1 MKTIFFVLLLL
12 CLLVARSWAQKE
24 LNPLKSLPSE
34 GLTLQEGWRFQS
46 GDNPAWAN
54 TSLPDQSW
62 PIIQLTRDINDPSP
76 LNSTRMGWLR
86 WRFSIDSSWLREPLA
101 LVIQQAG
108 ASEIYLN
115 GQLLHRWGVVS
126 ADPKKVIAFDPLWKP
141 IPLPLRKTG
150 EQVLAVR
157 FAHQPGIHYT
167 TVFEHQNPPIWIQ
180 VKKQALADTFYQQ
193 WLVVTERL
201 HVFLI
206 SACGLLAILHLAF
219 YRFDPSRKAN
229 LYFGMWA
236 VLLLTGNVLQRNLMV
251 AIHEVADQFYVA
263 NLAFDLYGIGGL
275 LLLLALYQ
283 LLEQP
288 KDNYYWGLLV
298 WICIGLLLNA
308 GIYGWGWKVG
318 GVLAGIASQLN
329 IARIAW
335 LAIRRHQPGAW
346 IIGLGAISYALF
358 FLAFFLPALWRDEPF
373 SVDIANRRNVLYIL
387 SLLSI
392 PVATS
397 IYLGLEFA
405 LLSRALA
412 QQLIEVKS
420 LSHQALIQEQQTQA
434 LQELDTLKSRF
445 FANLSH
451 EFRTPLSLIKG
462 AVEKLEQQD
471 EPGSRRWS
479 DYQLIGR
486 SAGRLLQLINQLLDL
501 SRLEAGK
508 LALHPQPGELTRFLQ
523 GLAGS
528 FASLFESKG
537 ITYHYTVS
545 LQPVWVQMDSD
556 KLEQIISNLLSNACK
571 FTPAKG
577 QVRFSASVTPSQ
589 TGRYELQLI
598 VEDTGIGI
606 ADDQLPRI
614 FDRFYQV
621 DDSATRSYEGTGIGL
636 ALVKE
641 LVDLHG
647 GNIQAESRLG
657 SGTTFHLRLPLKT
670 ARVGELPGQESPG
683 QESAALEI
691 PLSEPMLMAPST
703 MEEGAQ
709 ASKRQGNS
717 GHLLIVEDNQD
728 LRQFLV
734 SHLSNTYDVSEAE
747 NGLEGYQMALELIPD
762 LMIADVMM
770 PGLDGISLCEK
781 LKTDERTSHIP
792 IILLTAK
799 ADTESKQQGLETG
812 ADDYLSKPVGLREL
826 QVRVRNLLEGR
837 KKLRERFSR
846 QITLQPREVVVTSL
860 DEQFLQKVLAVTE
873 ANLANAAFDV
883 DLFSQEMGLS
893 RTQLH
898 RKLTALTEQSPNEF
912 IRAIRLS
919 RAASLLSQQGGNV
932 AEVAYQV
939 GFSSPNYFTKCFR
952 DVYGQTPTEYASG
965 RVASLKK
972 P

>member
-24 LNPLKSLPSE
+24 LYPLKSLPSE
-34 GLTLQEGWRFQS
+34 GLTLQQGWRFQS

-54 TSLPDQSW
+54 TSLPDQTW
-62 PIIQLTRDINDPSP
+62 PLINLTRDINDPSP
-76 LNSTRMGWLR
+76 LNSASMGWLR
-86 WRFSIDSSWLREPLA
+86 WRFSIDSTWLREPLA

-150 EQVLAVR
+150 QQVLAVR

-236 VLLLTGNVLQRNLMV
+236 VLLLTGNVLQRNLTV

-358 FLAFFLPALWRDEPF
+358 FLAFFLPALSSDEPF

-405 LLSRALA
+405 LLSRALHH
-412 QQLIEVKS
+412 QLTEVKT
-420 LSHQALIQEQQTQA
+420 LSSQALIQEKQTQA
-434 LQELDTLKSRF
+434 LQEMDTLKSRF

-451 EFRTPLSLIKG
+451 EFRTPLSIIKA
-462 AVEKLEQQD
+462 AVEKLLQQD
-471 EPGSRRWS
+471 DPGYQRRS
-479 DYQLIGR
+479 DYQLIER

-508 LALHPQPGELTRFLQ
+508 LKVHPHPGEMIGFLQ
-523 GLAGS
+523 QIAGS
-528 FASLFESKG
+528 FVSLFESKA
-537 ITYHYTVS
+537 ITYHYSVS
-545 LQPVWVQMDSD
+545 LQPVWVLMDSD
-556 KLEQIISNLLSNACK
+556 KLEQIISNLLTNAYK
-571 FTPAKG
+571 FTPTKG
-577 QVRFSASVTPSQ
+577 QVRFSATIEAGYRG
-589 TGRYELQLI
+589 TCELQLI

-606 ADDQLPRI
+606 ADDQLVRI

-621 DDSATRSYEGTGIGL
+621 DDSATRSFEGTGIGL

-647 GNIQAESRLG
+647 GQINVESSLD
-657 SGTTFHLRLPLKT
+657 SGTRFRLHLPLQT
-670 ARVGELPGQESPG
+670 VPAEERIRQESPG
-683 QESAALEI
+683 QESQESAS
-691 PLSEPMLMAPST
+691 PLSEPAVMPSLT
-703 MEEGAQ
+703 RKQPAQ
-709 ASKRQGNS
+709 IGKRSSHPEQ
-717 GHLLIVEDNQD
+717 LLVVEDNGD

-734 SHLSNTYDVSEAE
+734 SQLSKSYNVLEVE
-747 NGLEGYQMALELIPD
+747 NGLDGYQIALQSIPD
-762 LMIADVMM
+762 LIISDVMM
-770 PGLDGISLCEK
+770 PGLDGMELCER

-792 IILLTAK
+792 IILLTAR
-799 ADTESKQQGLETG
+799 ADRESKLRGLETG
-812 ADDYLSKPVGLREL
+812 ADDYMSKPFGMEEL
-826 QVRVRNLLEGR
+826 QVRVRNLLDGR

-846 QITLQPREVVVTSL
+846 QITLQPTDLVVTSL
-860 DEQFLQKVLAVTE
+860 DEQFLGKALAVTE
-873 ANLANAAFDV
+873 ANLANASFDV
-883 DLFSQEMGLS
+883 ALFSREMGLS

-912 IRAIRLS
+912 IRAIRLR
-919 RAASLLSQQGGNV
+919 RAAGLLQQQQGNV
-932 AEVAYQV
+932 AEVSYQV

-952 DVYGQTPTEYASG
+952 DVYGQTPTQYASG
-965 RVASLKK
+965 GVNSGKK